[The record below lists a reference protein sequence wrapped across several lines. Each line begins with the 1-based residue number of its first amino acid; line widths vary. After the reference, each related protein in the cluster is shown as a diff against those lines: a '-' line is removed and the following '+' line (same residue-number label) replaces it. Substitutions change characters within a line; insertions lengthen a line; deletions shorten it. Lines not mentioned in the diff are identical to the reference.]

1 MSVPGFEV
9 QILNPRKKTRRKA
22 KGKKKM
28 AKRDS
33 KGRYLPKAG
42 GKRRKKRRR
51 NNPSGSGGG
60 GGRSRRRRRRNP
72 EGGGGSLT
80 IASATKDWWPK
91 FLGKLF
97 VAYAVR
103 RWGGQGSVWP
113 GAGQMMSPLAG
124 RSWTLWN
131 YIVGY
136 LALRVVAG
144 FLSKGGRAAFGAQ
157 FFRGGFDLLLTKAVW
172 TEGFARST
180 WLQEQFGQ
188 HYAPLGQADGAV
200 TYDQSG
206 QGWMMMDGQWQAL
219 QGMGQLVT
227 AGPLDGRMGQLVTAG
242 PLDGY
247 GFGQLVTAGPLDD
260 YMGHQ
265 MPRGTSTAEGIN
277 AAYQQTG
284 GTDPYATAY
293 MT

>member
-9 QILNPRKKTRRKA
+9 QILNPREKGKKKRRS

-28 AKRDS
+28 AKRNS
-33 KGRYLPKAG
+33 KGQFVKKGKRRRKNNPSGGGGGG
-42 GKRRKKRRR
+42 GKRRK
-51 NNPSGSGGG
+51 
-60 GGRSRRRRRRNP
+60 RRRNP
-72 EGGGGSLT
+72 SNGNGGSLT
-80 IASATKDWWPK
+80 IASATRDWWPK

-113 GAGQMMSPLAG
+113 AAGQLNSPLAG
-124 RSWTLWN
+124 RSWTLGN

-136 LALRVVAG
+136 LALRVFAG
-144 FLSKGGRAAFGAQ
+144 FLSKGGRSAFGAA

-172 TEGFARST
+172 TEGFSRST

-188 HYAPLGQADGAV
+188 AGHYAPLGQADGAV

-227 AGPLDGRMGQLVTAG
+227 AGPLDGGMGQLVTAG

-265 MPRGTSTAEGIN
+265 MPHSTPAPQAVH

-284 GTDPYATAY
+284 GINPYATAY